1 MKRKLVLLS
10 CIILILNKLFA
21 QDVYLETFDSKKSIG
36 GWKIN
41 SKGEVAINNHYTFNG
56 KTFYKEKKD
65 SFLIITDTSNN
76 PQFKVILSKKFKAI
90 PSNKITL
97 YHSLFS
103 NDSLNDFISY
113 SIRFLDKSKKSIFDI
128 SSFSYSGYNPGFVIG
143 IAANVLPE
151 KNDTIWQ
158 KTDSIEV
165 SYSFY
170 PYDAL
175 NKVKRFLVFDGISL
189 SGIYAS
195 TFAPQRSSFEVY
207 PNPASD
213 VLKIEYESFLKP
225 KKIQL
230 FDYTGRLVIANIGED
245 ELNVESLK
253 SGLYF
258 VTILF
263 DNGTQATQK
272 VEIK

>member
-1 MKRKLVLLS
+1 MKN
-10 CIILILNKLFA
+10 ILILIILSLLNFKLFA

-76 PQFKVILSKKFKAI
+76 TQFKVILSKKFKAI

-128 SSFSYSGYNPGFVIG
+128 SFFSYSGYDPGFVIG
-143 IAANVLPE
+143 ITAYVLPE

-158 KTDSIEV
+158 KTDSIEI

-170 PYDAL
+170 PYDHL
-175 NKVKRFLVFDGISL
+175 KKVKRFLVFDGISL

-195 TFAPQRSSFEVY
+195 TFAPQRSSFEIY

-213 VLKIEYESFLKP
+213 VLKFKYESFLKP

-230 FDYTGRLVIANIGED
+230 FDYTGRLVMANKGED

>member
-76 PQFKVILSKKFKAI
+76 TQFKVILSKKFKAI

-128 SSFSYSGYNPGFVIG
+128 SFFSYSGYDPGFVIG
-143 IAANVLPE
+143 ITAYVLPE

-158 KTDSIEV
+158 KTDSIEI

-170 PYDAL
+170 PYDHL
-175 NKVKRFLVFDGISL
+175 KKVKRFLVFDGISL

-195 TFAPQRSSFEVY
+195 TFAPQRSSFEIY

-213 VLKIEYESFLKP
+213 VLKFKYESFLKP

-230 FDYTGRLVIANIGED
+230 FDYTGRLVMANKGED